1 MRKAVYGAQAHLFLL
16 CFLGCKSDIAHL
28 RCFLGLRW
36 CEGGGKEAG
45 DGW

>member
-16 CFLGCKSDIAHL
+16 CLSGGKRGIANL